1 MSIDRTRTWNVSEA
15 REYGHRLDGEQ
26 ETENPWETIADR
38 HDCAQ
43 EMNKIIDGRERER
56 EGFAYRLAEQKE
68 RERNEE
74 KDAKLSFK

>member
-43 EMNKIIDGRERER
+43 EMNKIIDGRERE
-56 EGFAYRLAEQKE
+56 GFAYRLAEQKE